1 MFALIWRGDG
11 ILCLLISGK
20 KVAMPLNTA
29 VVGGKSESFV
39 HDVDARWLMAYAAGL
54 GDIGA
59 AYLDTQAQRVIGH
72 PVFPVCLEWPAI
84 LDCANIPGGESASA
98 EERARGVHA
107 AHDLHIHRP
116 IRAGEQLTTRAT
128 VVGLEPI
135 KPGAAQ
141 TTRLDTYD
149 ADGEL
154 VAQTFQLG
162 ITRGVE
168 VIGKPAPVAD
178 LPELPQLV
186 APHAGDLRF
195 GIPVSAQAAHVYTE
209 CARIWNPIHT
219 DRSVALAAGLPNIIL
234 HGTATMALAVS
245 KIVAE
250 ILQGDSTRV
259 TRLGGRFRAM
269 VLMPST
275 ITLTVH
281 GNGDGVV
288 SYTVFTEDGQAAFSQ
303 GFLCYQ

>member
-1 MFALIWRGDG
+1 
-11 ILCLLISGK
+11 
-20 KVAMPLNTA
+20 MPLNTA
-29 VVGGKSESFV
+29 VVGGTSKSFV

-54 GDIGA
+54 GDFDPA
-59 AYLDTQAQRVIGH
+59 HTATEARSVLGH

-84 LDCANIPGGESASA
+84 LDCANIAGAQSASA
-98 EERARGVHA
+98 EERTRGVHA

-116 IRAGEQLTTRAT
+116 IRAGERLTTQAT
-128 VVGLEPI
+128 VVGLEQI

-149 ADGEL
+149 TDGEL
-154 VAQTFQLG
+154 VSQTYQLG

-168 VIGKPAPVAD
+168 VIGNPAPVAE
-178 LPELPQLV
+178 LPELPRLV
-186 APHAGDLRF
+186 SPHNADLRF
-195 GIPVSAQAAHVYTE
+195 EIPVSAQAAHIYTE

-219 DRSVALAAGLPNIIL
+219 DRAVALAAGLPDIIL

-245 KIVAE
+245 KIVEE

-259 TRLGGRFRAM
+259 SRLGGRFSAM

-275 ITLTVH
+275 ITLAVH
-281 GNGDGVV
+281 GSSDGVV

-303 GFLCYQ
+303 GFLCYH